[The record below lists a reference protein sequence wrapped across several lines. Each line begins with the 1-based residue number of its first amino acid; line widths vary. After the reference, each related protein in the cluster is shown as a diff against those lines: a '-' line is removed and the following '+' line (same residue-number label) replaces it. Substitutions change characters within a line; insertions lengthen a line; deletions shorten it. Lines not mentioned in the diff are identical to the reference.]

1 MIQHIFVVK
10 VNLSIWGR
18 KIIYFFNFPLNIL
31 KRFLI
36 LIKLQCGNLMDY
48 PMKELNLLQHQV
60 LISIYIYNVKI
71 RVKSHGSCLKQD
83 KLLIDHKTVLD
94 FYFLHEINLWLC
106 NFAIYF
112 ALGNSFSAESNKNV
126 HPYKPFYSGYVTGWM
141 HVKLSSGCVTGWKH
155 MKLSR
160 FLMVLGLVVKT

>member
-1 MIQHIFVVK
+1 MWQSNGLSDERIKSPATSGINF
-10 VNLSIWGR
+10 NLR
-18 KIIYFFNFPLNIL
+18 T
-31 KRFLI
+31 
-36 LIKLQCGNLMDY
+36 D
-48 PMKELNLLQHQV
+48 
-60 LISIYIYNVKI
+60 YIYNVKI

-106 NFAIYF
+106 NFAVYF

-141 HVKLSSGCVTGWKH
+141 HVKLSSGYVTGWKH